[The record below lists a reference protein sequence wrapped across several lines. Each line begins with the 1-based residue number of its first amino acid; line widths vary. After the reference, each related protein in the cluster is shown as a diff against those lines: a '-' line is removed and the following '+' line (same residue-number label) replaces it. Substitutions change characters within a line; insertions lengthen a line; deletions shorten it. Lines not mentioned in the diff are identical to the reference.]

1 MSEKTGVYAALLM
14 AIVFGFTTQAQTFEE
29 FKSQIREEY
38 TTFEQETQQK
48 FNDFV
53 TKIDA
58 EFADHLTKH
67 FGEYTPETR
76 EKDSEIPK
84 PKELPKAPEEIVY
97 EASSLPFFPPEK
109 QLAIRQGT
117 LLPGIKKMEA
127 VDFHTDST
135 DVDLLAW
142 SMYFK
147 SDKAM
152 RQIQVAELTPENISE
167 YWLKMSETN
176 YNYLL
181 AQLSE
186 VKDLLN
192 ANDWAYYQLIK
203 NFTEALLP
211 NRHNDQVLMQWV
223 LMNRSRYKAKIGFE
237 NNKAVLLIPS
247 LFQIYGHDFIP
258 FGSLNYYVLNEKANQ
273 HQISTYDFDFPEAD
287 IVVDLR
293 LSKPFNTDAE
303 SHTRQLSFAWDGQ
316 RHFVKLNYDQA
327 MMEFYKT
334 VPQCD
339 VSVYLNSVCC
349 ELTKNSVIDQFDPLL
364 KGKSTTEAAGM
375 LLSFVQQAFDYKTD
389 QEVFQQEHYFFADE
403 LLYYPYADC
412 EDRSILYVY
421 LVKTLLKL
429 DVIALGFPG
438 HMATAVHF
446 DERPDGDYF
455 TWQNKDFVVAD
466 PTFAG
471 APLGM
476 LLTQAH
482 GKKPLLIAVDNTGAE
497 AERAALL
504 WVAVNK
510 GGGYQGDKLTD
521 VIFDKDDNAYIG
533 GYFVNEATIGNKTLK
548 GNGDNRDGFVAKF
561 NAQHQLVWV
570 TDFIGSG
577 NDMIFNLAFTSDGQ
591 ILAYGSLES
600 ELYAQDFRIEA
611 IGAPDVFV
619 AQISPSGQLNWM
631 QKAGIDKLD
640 HDANFIFSARFNSQ
654 GEKTMAR
661 LFSEAEQFGYY
672 GLTPEPDG
680 SALITGSFYAT
691 TGMNVHDFTAYN
703 TAEDFDAGEALKN
716 VNDTLIKLDYEKTI
730 AGLFAAM
737 QLVKANTIQIK
748 GTQIQKVFESYNPQF
763 IDYAGSFYNGCGKMQ
778 FLKNN
783 SGIVT
788 IKTNDGNSL
797 ILDKIKIDNEAR
809 IKVIKYK
816 SGNVEVQVFSGIDVG
831 VPGNWYPMNTIKL
844 YKDTGD
850 LLFDFDEDHIT
861 KKLNLK
867 REILKKK

>member
-1 MSEKTGVYAALLM
+1 MKGKTGRFLGLLFSVVLSFS
-14 AIVFGFTTQAQTFEE
+14 AYSQTFEE
-29 FKSQIREEY
+29 FKTQIREEY
-38 TTFEQETQQK
+38 TSFEKETQQK

-53 TKIDA
+53 AKIDA
-58 EFADHLTKH
+58 EFADHLTRH
-67 FGEYTPETR
+67 FGEYTPETL
-76 EKDSEIPK
+76 EKEQETPK
-84 PKELPKAPEEIVY
+84 PEVLPEAPEEVVM
-97 EASSLPFFPPEK
+97 EGSSLAYYPPVK

-117 LLPGIKKMEA
+117 LLPGVKKSEA
-127 VDFHTDST
+127 VDFETDST

-147 SDKAM
+147 SDKTIG
-152 RQIQVAELTPENISE
+152 QIKVGELTPENISR

-176 YNYLL
+176 YNHLL
-181 AQLSE
+181 AQFSE

-192 ANDWAYYQLIK
+192 ANDWAYYQLVK
-203 NFTEALLP
+203 NFSEALLP
-211 NRHNDQVLMQWV
+211 NQHNDQVMLQWV
-223 LMNRSRYKAKIGFE
+223 LMNRSRYKAKIGYH
-237 NNKAVLLIPS
+237 NDKAVLLLPS
-247 LFQIYGHDFIP
+247 LFTIYGHDFVS
-258 FGSLNYYVLNEKANQ
+258 FGSLNYYALNEKPSGKSIN
-273 HQISTYDFDFPEAD
+273 TYDFDFPEAD
-287 IVVDLR
+287 IILDLR
-293 LSKPFNTDAE
+293 ITKPFNTDIQPR
-303 SHTRQLSFAWDGQ
+303 TRQFSFAWDGQ
-316 RHFVKLNYDQA
+316 RHFVKLSYDQV
-327 MMEFYKT
+327 MMDFYST

-339 VSVYLNSVCC
+339 VSVYLNSVCS
-349 ELTKNSVIDQFDPLL
+349 ELTKNTVENQFSTLL
-364 KGKSTTEAAGM
+364 AGKSPTEAAGM

-403 LLYYPYADC
+403 LLHYPYADC
-412 EDRSILYVY
+412 EDRSILYAY

-446 DERPDGDYF
+446 DEKPEGDF
-455 TWQNKDFVVAD
+455 FSWQNSDYVVAD

-476 LLTQAH
+476 LLTEVRD
-482 GKKPLLIAVDNTGAE
+482 KKPLLILVDNPGAMS
-497 AERAALL
+497 ERAALL
-504 WVAVNK
+504 WFAVNK
-510 GGGYQGDKLTD
+510 GGGFQGDKLTD
-521 VIFDKDDNAYIG
+521 VVFDAEDNAYIG
-533 GYFVNEATIGNKTLK
+533 GYFVGEATFGNEKIV
-548 GNGDNRDGFVAKF
+548 GNGNNRDGFVARF
-561 NAQHQLVWV
+561 NDRHQLEWV
-570 TDFIGSG
+570 IDFTGPG
-577 NDMIFNLAFTSDGQ
+577 NDMVFNLAFSADNQ
-591 ILAYGSLES
+591 LLAYGSVES
-600 ELYAQDFRIEA
+600 QLQAQNVSIEA
-611 IGAPDVFV
+611 TGAPDVFV
-619 AQISPSGQLNWM
+619 ANISPDGQLNWM

-640 HDANFIFSARFNSQ
+640 HHTDFIFSARFNSQ

-691 TGMNVHDFTAYN
+691 TGMNVHDYTPYN
-703 TAEDFDAGEALKN
+703 TSADFDAGEALKT
-716 VNDTLIKLDYEKTI
+716 VNDTLVKLDYEKTI

-737 QLVKANTIQIK
+737 QLIKANTIQIK
-748 GTQIQKVFESYNPQF
+748 GTQIQKVFQDHNPQF
-763 IDYAGSFYNGCGKMQ
+763 IDYAGSFYQGFGKMQ

-831 VPGNWYPMNTIKL
+831 TPGNWHPMNTIKL

-850 LLFDFDEDHIT
+850 LLFDFDEDHTT

-867 REILKKK
+867 REILKKN